1 MYIIYTYLLYW
12 LCIFTLL
19 HVHNNYCTLCI
30 YVHIYRKYIRVEEWI
45 CTRSDVHIYFT
56 ALHMHSSTRTYFLY
70 KMNTYIVLHVYF
82 FLWTAVQS
90 WLWPWLLV
98 PENSRRHVGSLGFPG
113 TGQRRVF
120 QKNSSPLQGIPK
132 VSIVFV
138 VEERSRPWL
147 LVKTHTVKFFEIL
160 HDYGCLE
167 KYWSTCNW

>member
-1 MYIIYTYLLYW
+1 MYTIITVHYVYMYIYIENIYVWKSEYVHAVMYIYTSL
-12 LCIFTLL
+12 
-19 HVHNNYCTLCI
+19 
-30 YVHIYRKYIRVEEWI
+30 RV
-45 CTRSDVHIYFT
+45 
-56 ALHMHSSTRTYFLY
+56 HMHSSTRTYFLY
-70 KMNTYIVLHVYF
+70 KMNTYTVLHVYF

-98 PENSRRHVGSLGFPG
+98 PENSRRHVGSLGFPR

-147 LVKTHTVKFFEIL
+147 LVKTHTVNFFEIL